1 MKDEGVILEEMMF
14 SVSETGKI
22 EKLLSISITDLKGSG
37 SMNRIKKTK
46 EQQSYQFSDESVER
60 YDKWLEEAG
69 KRWSKMEDSPE
80 KVLRILTEML
90 LASANFSSWD
100 ISCRLARSE
109 GKTFEEIV
117 IPQLN
122 ARLEK
127 INSEIPKLADKA
139 VEKAISDM
147 EKASKKI
154 ELN

>member
-1 MKDEGVILEEMMF
+1 MMF

-22 EKLLSISITDLKGSG
+22 EKLLSISITDLKDGD

-46 EQQSYQFSDESVER
+46 EQQSYPFSAESVER
-60 YDKWLEEAG
+60 YDKWLEESG
-69 KRWSKMEDSPE
+69 KRWSKMENSPE

-90 LASANFSSWD
+90 LASANISSWD
-100 ISCRLARSE
+100 ISCRIARSE
-109 GKTFEEIV
+109 GKTSEEIT
-117 IPQLN
+117 IPQLD

>member
-1 MKDEGVILEEMMF
+1 MMF

-22 EKLLSISITDLKGSG
+22 EKLLSISITDLKDGD

-46 EQQSYQFSDESVER
+46 EQQSYPFSAESGER

-69 KRWSKMEDSPE
+69 KRWSKMDDSPE
-80 KVLRILTEML
+80 KILKILTEMF
-90 LASANFSSWD
+90 LAAANISSWD
-100 ISCRLARSE
+100 ISCRIARSE
-109 GKTFEEIV
+109 GKTSEEIT
-117 IPQLN
+117 IPQLD

>member
-1 MKDEGVILEEMMF
+1 MMF

-22 EKLLSISITDLKGSG
+22 EKLLSISITDLKDGD

-46 EQQSYQFSDESVER
+46 EQQSYPFSAESGER

-69 KRWSKMEDSPE
+69 KRWSKMDDSPE
-80 KVLRILTEML
+80 KILKILTEMF
-90 LASANFSSWD
+90 LAAANISSWD
-100 ISCRLARSE
+100 ISCRIARSE
-109 GKTFEEIV
+109 GKTSEEIT
-117 IPQLN
+117 IPQLD

-154 ELN
+154 ELTLLILPTKEEK

>member
-1 MKDEGVILEEMMF
+1 MF

-22 EKLLSISITDLKGSG
+22 EKLLSISITDLKDGD

-46 EQQSYQFSDESVER
+46 EQQSYPFSAESGER

-69 KRWSKMEDSPE
+69 KRWSKMDDSPE
-80 KVLRILTEML
+80 KILKILTEMF
-90 LASANFSSWD
+90 LAAANISSWD
-100 ISCRLARSE
+100 ISCRIARSE
-109 GKTFEEIV
+109 GKTSEEIT
-117 IPQLN
+117 IPQLD

>member
-1 MKDEGVILEEMMF
+1 MMF

-22 EKLLSISITDLKGSG
+22 EKLLSISITDLKDGD

-46 EQQSYQFSDESVER
+46 EQQSYPFSAESVER
-60 YDKWLEEAG
+60 YDKWLEESG
-69 KRWSKMEDSPE
+69 KRWSKMDDSPE
-80 KVLRILTEML
+80 KILKILTEMF
-90 LASANFSSWD
+90 LAAANISSWD
-100 ISCRLARSE
+100 ISCRIARSE
-109 GKTFEEIV
+109 GKTSEEIT
-117 IPQLN
+117 IPQLD

>member
-1 MKDEGVILEEMMF
+1 MKA
-14 SVSETGKI
+14 
-22 EKLLSISITDLKGSG
+22 
-37 SMNRIKKTK
+37 KKKKNPKPK
-46 EQQSYQFSDESVER
+46 EQQSYPFSAESVER
-60 YDKWLEEAG
+60 YDKWLEESG

-80 KVLRILTEML
+80 KVL
-90 LASANFSSWD
+90 
-100 ISCRLARSE
+100 
-109 GKTFEEIV
+109 V

>member
-1 MKDEGVILEEMMF
+1 MMF

-22 EKLLSISITDLKGSG
+22 EKLLSISITDLKDGD

-46 EQQSYQFSDESVER
+46 EQQSYPFSAESGER

-69 KRWSKMEDSPE
+69 KRWSKMDDSPE
-80 KVLRILTEML
+80 KILKILTEMF
-90 LASANFSSWD
+90 LAAANISSWD
-100 ISCRLARSE
+100 ISCRIARSE
-109 GKTFEEIV
+109 GKTSEEIT
-117 IPQLN
+117 IPQLD

-127 INSEIPKLADKA
+127 INSKIPKLADKA

>member
-1 MKDEGVILEEMMF
+1 
-14 SVSETGKI
+14 
-22 EKLLSISITDLKGSG
+22 
-37 SMNRIKKTK
+37 
-46 EQQSYQFSDESVER
+46 
-60 YDKWLEEAG
+60 
-69 KRWSKMEDSPE
+69 MEDSPE

-100 ISCRLARSE
+100 ISYRLARSE

-117 IPQLN
+117 IPQLD

-154 ELN
+154 ELTLLILPTKGEK

>member
-1 MKDEGVILEEMMF
+1 MKA
-14 SVSETGKI
+14 
-22 EKLLSISITDLKGSG
+22 
-37 SMNRIKKTK
+37 KKKKNPKPK
-46 EQQSYQFSDESVER
+46 EQQSYPFSAESVER
-60 YDKWLEEAG
+60 YDKWLEESG
-69 KRWSKMEDSPE
+69 KRWSKMENSPE

-90 LASANFSSWD
+90 LVSANFSSWD

>member
-1 MKDEGVILEEMMF
+1 
-14 SVSETGKI
+14 
-22 EKLLSISITDLKGSG
+22 
-37 SMNRIKKTK
+37 MNRIKKTK
-46 EQQSYQFSDESVER
+46 EQQSYPFSAESVER
-60 YDKWLEEAG
+60 YDKWLEESG
-69 KRWSKMEDSPE
+69 KRWSKMENSPE

-90 LASANFSSWD
+90 LASANISSWD
-100 ISCRLARSE
+100 ISCRIARSE
-109 GKTFEEIV
+109 GKTSEEIT
-117 IPQLN
+117 IPQLD

>member
-1 MKDEGVILEEMMF
+1 
-14 SVSETGKI
+14 
-22 EKLLSISITDLKGSG
+22 
-37 SMNRIKKTK
+37 MNRIKKTK
-46 EQQSYQFSDESVER
+46 EQQSYPFSAESGER

-69 KRWSKMEDSPE
+69 KRWSKMDDSPE
-80 KVLRILTEML
+80 KILKILTEMF
-90 LASANFSSWD
+90 LAAANISSWD
-100 ISCRLARSE
+100 ISCRIARSE
-109 GKTFEEIV
+109 GKTSEEIT
-117 IPQLN
+117 IPQLD

>member
-1 MKDEGVILEEMMF
+1 MMF

-46 EQQSYQFSDESVER
+46 EQQSYPFSAESVER
-60 YDKWLEEAG
+60 YDKWLEESG

>member
-1 MKDEGVILEEMMF
+1 MKA
-14 SVSETGKI
+14 
-22 EKLLSISITDLKGSG
+22 
-37 SMNRIKKTK
+37 KKKKNPKPK
-46 EQQSYQFSDESVER
+46 EQQSYPFSAESVER
-60 YDKWLEEAG
+60 YDKWLEESG

-100 ISCRLARSE
+100 ISCRIARSE
-109 GKTFEEIV
+109 GKTSEEIT
-117 IPQLN
+117 IPQLD